1 MHSQIVFYK
10 DWHSITL
17 EKMLILSSNSL
28 VTCYQPGGFLT
39 AAYSW
44 KSIIYLQTSSQK
56 ARDLVVFVKGDPLT
70 LCRCARAWGQRC
82 GAWRRRH
89 TIHMWRQV
97 AWIAL
102 QTRSLR
108 KTNNFVWIETWRF
121 IEIILKILVLW
132 KQGQGEPNYECEV
145 KFWEVLLQ
153 VDLNPDLLSVR
164 LTFAG
169 FLSSWLLTMNNRQ
182 YSAL

>member
-1 MHSQIVFYK
+1 MHSQIVFTRINIPSLLK
-10 DWHSITL
+10 
-17 EKMLILSSNSL
+17 KMLILSSNSL
-28 VTCYQPGGFLT
+28 VTCNQPGWFLS

-44 KSIIYLQTSSQK
+44 KSIIYLQTSSQQ
-56 ARDLVVFVKGDPLT
+56 ARDLVTCVKGDPLT

-82 GAWRRRH
+82 GARRRRR

-108 KTNNFVWIETWRF
+108 KTNHFVRIETWRC
-121 IEIILKILVLW
+121 IEVILKILVLW
-132 KQGQGEPNYECEV
+132 KQGQGEPSYECEV

-169 FLSSWLLTMNNRQ
+169 FLSSWLLTMNNCQ